1 MSSGDTY
8 LMIGNHADILSQ
20 VWSPQNVT
28 AHWWTEPKW
37 YKSQGNRPANIRT
50 KPTKESGSAAK
61 MITEVLSI
69 TVEKD
74 Y

>member
-1 MSSGDTY
+1 
-8 LMIGNHADILSQ
+8 MIRNPADILPR

-37 YKSQGNRPANIRT
+37 YKSQNNWPANIRT
-50 KPTKESGSAAK
+50 KPTKQSGSAAK
-61 MITEVLSI
+61 MIIDILSI
-69 TVEKD
+69 IVKKD

>member
-1 MSSGDTY
+1 
-8 LMIGNHADILSQ
+8 MIRNPADILSR

-28 AHWWTEPKW
+28 THWWTETKW
-37 YKSQGNRPANIRT
+37 YKSQDNWPANIRT
-50 KPTKESGSAAK
+50 KPIKESGSAAK
-61 MITEVLSI
+61 MIIEVLSI